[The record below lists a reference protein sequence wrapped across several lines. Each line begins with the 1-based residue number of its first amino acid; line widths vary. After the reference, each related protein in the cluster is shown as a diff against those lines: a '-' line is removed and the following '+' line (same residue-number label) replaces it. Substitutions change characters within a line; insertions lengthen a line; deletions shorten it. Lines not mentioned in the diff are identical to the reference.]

1 MKRSGISYAI
11 SFVLAFGAVFGLASS
26 SQAAAIVWASAISDP
41 AGADAGFVNLLQ
53 GAGHTVSRFT
63 IAGPLTAENVAR
75 LNTADLVIVGR
86 ASNSGDFDNA
96 NGVIWNE
103 QITAPVINMTA
114 YAARRNRLGWITGD
128 TVPDSGPT
136 PLVAANPA
144 HPIFDGITFA
154 GDGMTMADNYNVMID
169 RGTTQLGNPPVA
181 GATVIATNPL
191 VPNSI
196 AIAEWP
202 AGTVVTDERT
212 GVPPQTLAGYR
223 MFFAGGSREAN
234 GAAVTTAGVLDLT
247 PAGQQLFLNA
257 VNHALTVPEPS
268 SITLVGLGC
277 AFLLR
282 RSVRRN

>member
-11 SFVLAFGAVFGLASS
+11 SFVLALGAVFSLAGSA
-26 SQAAAIVWASAISDP
+26 QAAAIVWASAISDP

-63 IAGPLTAENVAR
+63 IAGPLTAENVAT

-144 HPIFDGITFA
+144 HPIFNGITFA

-191 VPNSI
+191 VANSI

-212 GVPPQTLAGYR
+212 GVPPQTLAGDR

-247 PAGQQLFLNA
+247 SAGQQLFLNA

-277 AFLLR
+277 ALLLR